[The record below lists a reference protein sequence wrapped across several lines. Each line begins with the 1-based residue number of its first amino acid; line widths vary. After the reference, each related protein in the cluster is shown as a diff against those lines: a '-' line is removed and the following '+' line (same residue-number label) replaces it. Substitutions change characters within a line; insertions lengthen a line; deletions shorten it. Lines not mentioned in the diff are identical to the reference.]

1 MAVDMFLKIKEVPGE
16 AQDKTHG
23 GTIDVL
29 AWSWGSSNSGSM
41 QVGSGGGSG
50 KANVQDLSLTKWVDK
65 ASPLLLKSVCK
76 GTHFPEAQ
84 LIVRK
89 AGDSPLEY
97 LTIIMT
103 KCMVSSLSTG
113 GSGGED
119 RLTENITLNFEQ
131 FEVKYV
137 PQKPDGKPDSP
148 VPFKW
153 NIAKN
158 AEA

>member
-1 MAVDMFLKIKEVPGE
+1 MALDIFLKIAEIPGE
-16 AQDKTHG
+16 AQDQTHA

-29 AWSWGSSNSGSM
+29 AWSWGASNSGSM
-41 QVGSGGGSG
+41 QVGGGGGSG
-50 KANVQDLSLTKWVDK
+50 KVNVQDLSVTKWVDK
-65 ASPLLLKSVCK
+65 ASPLLLKAVCK

-89 AGDSPLEY
+89 AGDTPLEY
-97 LTIIMT
+97 WTIIMS
-103 KCMVSSLSTG
+103 KFMVTSVSTG

-131 FEVKYV
+131 FEIKYV
-137 PQKPDGKPDSP
+137 PQKEDGSPDAT